1 MPHTDHHTKQLV
13 YQAQID
19 LVKKIASEKQL
30 DFQELQRLIP
40 YHTEIAETCMARICQ
55 NGVYRQCSKKRT
67 KHSILCGR
75 HHKMKQTNNLRY
87 GTMDEVSTKVSDSVM
102 PEPKEVN
109 SFLPDNDEFV
119 DESTQHRCTLWS
131 YQGVKYLWDTATN
144 KVYSTLPDHPQV
156 GTRAND
162 QLIAID

>member
-1 MPHTDHHTKQLV
+1 MPHTDHHTRQLV
-13 YQAQID
+13 YQAQIA
-19 LVKKIASEKQL
+19 LAKKIASEKQL

-67 KHSILCGR
+67 KQSILCGR

-87 GTMDEVSTKVSDSVM
+87 GTMDEVSTKVSGNAV
-102 PEPKEVN
+102 PEIKEVN
-109 SFLPDNDEFV
+109 PFLPDNEFAN
-119 DESTQHRCTLWS
+119 EWTQRCTLWS

-144 KVYSTLPDHPQV
+144 NVYSTLPDHPQV